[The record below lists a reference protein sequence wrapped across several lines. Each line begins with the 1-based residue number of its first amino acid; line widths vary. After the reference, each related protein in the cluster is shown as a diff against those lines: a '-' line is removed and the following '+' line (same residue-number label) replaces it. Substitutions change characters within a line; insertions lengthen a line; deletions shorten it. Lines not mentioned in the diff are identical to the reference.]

1 MERLEQCPICGGEL
15 VRKLVTKVLRGGGHT
30 ATIKVEADVCI
41 RCGER
46 LYTMEKV
53 EKFEEI
59 RFLLKSGQT
68 EELEPI
74 GQSFLV
80 K

>member
-1 MERLEQCPICGGEL
+1 MEQLEKCPICGGEL
-15 VRKLVTKVLRGGGHT
+15 VRKLVTKLLRGGGHT
-30 ATIKVEADVCI
+30 ATLKVEADVCT

-46 LYTMEKV
+46 LYSMETV
-53 EKFEEI
+53 ERFEEI
-59 RFLLKSGQT
+59 RSLLKSGQT